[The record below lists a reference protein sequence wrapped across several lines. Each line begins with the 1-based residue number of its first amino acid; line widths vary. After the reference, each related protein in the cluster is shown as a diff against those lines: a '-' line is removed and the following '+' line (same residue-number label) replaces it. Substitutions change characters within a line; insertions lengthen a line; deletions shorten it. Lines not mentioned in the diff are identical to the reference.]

1 MGPSM
6 KNLLSRLSALTERTT
21 ASEREIIRRARSRHT
36 EVLERL
42 DRLRP
47 QVMSDDNSAA
57 EYRKLSAE
65 KATLSKVIGI
75 GQQKIR
81 QT

>member
-6 KNLLSRLSALTERTT
+6 KNLLSRLAALTERTT
-21 ASEREIIRRARSRHT
+21 ASEREIIRRARSRHA
-36 EVLERL
+36 EVSERL

-47 QVMSDDNSAA
+47 QVTFDENSAD
-57 EYRKLSAE
+57 EYKKLTAE
-65 KATLSKVIGI
+65 KSTLSKVISV

-81 QT
+81 QP